1 MLVKV
6 AYSPPVL
13 WGQESQVEMEGSS
26 SNPVGTVFRVVPS
39 PATPVPI
46 NLFLSNPYKIKETF
60 QGL

>member
-26 SNPVGTVFRVVPS
+26 SNPVGTVFRVVPC